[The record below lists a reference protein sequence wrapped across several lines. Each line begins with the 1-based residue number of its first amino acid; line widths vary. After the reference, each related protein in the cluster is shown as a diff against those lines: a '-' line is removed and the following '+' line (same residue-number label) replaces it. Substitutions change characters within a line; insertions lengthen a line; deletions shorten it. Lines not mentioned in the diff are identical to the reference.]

1 MAGNTTVYNS
11 TDGPL
16 PIDRAGR
23 ILGARERRD
32 VESVDGSPLAGH
44 ITAGRILVL
53 DEDKADA
60 QAEDTTTDEQPARKA
75 GRRTPTNE
83 EA

>member
-1 MAGNTTVYNS
+1 MPRIYNT

-16 PIDRAGR
+16 AIDRAGR
-23 ILGARERRD
+23 QLAARDPRD

-44 ITAGRILVL
+44 IAAGRILVL
-53 DEDKADA
+53 DEQPEPQPEP
-60 QAEDTTTDEQPARKA
+60 QAKPAGKA
-75 GRRTPTNE
+75 GRKTSTTNE

>member
-1 MAGNTTVYNS
+1 MSTTIYNT

-16 PIDRAGR
+16 TIDRAGR
-23 ILGARERRD
+23 QLGGRESRP

-44 ITAGRILVL
+44 IAAGRILVL
-53 DEDKADA
+53 EQQTADDEAPTE
-60 QAEDTTTDEQPARKA
+60 QQPAKR
-75 GRRTPTNE
+75 GRRTTDTQ

>member
-1 MAGNTTVYNS
+1 MATIYNT

-16 PIDRAGR
+16 AIDRAGR
-23 ILGARERRD
+23 VLGGRERL
-32 VESVDGSPLAGH
+32 EVDNVDSSPLAGH
-44 ITAGRILVL
+44 VRDGRILVL
-53 DEDKADA
+53 DDVVDEAQVED
-60 QAEDTTTDEQPARKA
+60 DTTPDEQPARKA